1 METLQISTVAGIIAI
16 TYLVGMAAKAVPAV
30 GNQAIPIIVG
40 VVGGVLG
47 VVGMHV
53 IPGFPADNVIDAI
66 SVGIAS
72 GLASTG
78 INQIYK
84 QLSAKGDK

>member
-30 GNQAIPIIVG
+30 GNQAIPVIVG